1 MKRIKSEKSKV
12 SGQRKLAILTSR
24 DIKRKIRYFQSFE
37 TQC

>member
-24 DIKRKIRYFQSFE
+24 DIKRKEKGISEF
-37 TQC
+37 